1 MTNRSADLR
10 KTRKAAILFTLS
22 SCVIIFTLCKSGTV
36 EEHGYGDECKHC
48 HGEQLQGIQNVK
60 AYCGECHDPLKM
72 RMDEIQVQE
81 RKDAIL
87 SGAHVHNTDNI
98 FKSTPS
104 CFYCHRRTDF

>member
-1 MTNRSADLR
+1 MRIKCIIVSAII
-10 KTRKAAILFTLS
+10 TAIIIQLS
-22 SCVIIFTLCKSGTV
+22 CKSGPV
-36 EEHGYGDECKHC
+36 EQHSYGDECKHC

-81 RKDAIL
+81 RKDAIFN
-87 SGAHVHNTDNI
+87 GAHVHDTDNI

>member
-1 MTNRSADLR
+1 MN
-10 KTRKAAILFTLS
+10 KTGINMKLTTKSITLAVLLILTAAIAA
-22 SCVIIFTLCKSGTV
+22 CKSGPV

-48 HGEQLQGIQNVK
+48 HGEELQGIQNVK

-87 SGAHVHNTDNI
+87 NGAHLHNTDNI

>member
-1 MTNRSADLR
+1 MPIKYIILAFLITG
-10 KTRKAAILFTLS
+10 AAIFAA
-22 SCVIIFTLCKSGTV
+22 CKSGTI
-36 EEHGYGDECKHC
+36 EEHQYGDECKHC
-48 HGEQLQGIQNVK
+48 HGEQLQGIQNVR

-81 RKDAIL
+81 RKDAIFN
-87 SGAHVHNTDNI
+87 GAHVHNTDNI

>member
-1 MTNRSADLR
+1 MKLMIKYITLAALLILS
-10 KTRKAAILFTLS
+10 AAIVT
-22 SCVIIFTLCKSGTV
+22 CKSRTV
-36 EEHGYGDECKHC
+36 EEHSYGDECKHC
-48 HGEQLQGIQNVK
+48 HGEQLQGIQNIK

-72 RMDEIQVQE
+72 SMDQIQVQE

-87 SGAHVHNTDNI
+87 NGAHVHKTDNI